1 MFKKQNIF
9 MYILTTFL
17 TAVIIE
23 SCSTN
28 EKSETI
34 IDTQAKELNYKLLFN
49 LEEESVNSIKD
60 AESII
65 EKFGFILKSVK
76 YFESQNIYMVSGIK
90 KDYSS
95 VSENWDLVTVKFYFN
110 SEKQYI
116 RSEVF
121 REKFESQ

>member
-49 LEEESVNSIKD
+49 LEEQSVNSIKD